1 MGNSNAIIDGL
12 AFFAMGVLFLQ
23 YVVLIF
29 RAKFFWKDNL
39 NALPKNL
46 PLVSVLVTSRNEEVN
61 LPKLLSSFD
70 ALDYPKEKLEFLLA
84 DDGSSDRTFSI
95 LQKWADSEMNRK
107 VLKIE
112 GELIQ
117 KYPVNGKAN
126 ALAILAEEA
135 KGEFFFFTDADCVV
149 NPEWIR
155 EGVQSFGEKTGIING
170 VTEVDSKS
178 LLGIFQRIDWWNI
191 LAITKV
197 ISDMGGHTTGLG
209 NNMVISREA
218 YFRSGGFAASPFS
231 LTEDL
236 EISKCIKKD
245 GFEVRQQVSKGMLL
259 KTKEEQSWRALM
271 SQRKRWLQ
279 GVLTLPWIWII
290 SLSFYLF
297 FFIALFYVSL
307 ENWRLGL
314 GIWIVK
320 IVLQSVFW
328 MLVSG
333 KVGSRISVFWLLLY
347 DFYYLLSSSLTILYY
362 FWPSKITWK
371 SRQYP

>member
-12 AFFAMGVLFLQ
+12 AFFAVGVLLLQ

-29 RAKFFWKDNL
+29 QAKFFWKDNS

-70 ALDYPKEKLEFLLA
+70 ALDYPLDKLEFLLA
-84 DDGSSDRTFSI
+84 DDGSSDSTFSI

-218 YFRSGGFAASPFS
+218 YFRSGGFAESPFS

-236 EISKCIKKD
+236 EISKCIKKA